1 MGLVQYRTHI
11 IRGPIET
18 RRVLLI
24 RSKLQHLRSTVPVPR
39 RTVWYYEEYD
49 ELIRAL
55 REERRRF
62 YESSGESYE
71 SSGESYESK
80 KSPLDLYC
88 DLEPW
93 ADECRVYDS

>member
-24 RSKLQHLRSTVPVPR
+24 RSKLQHLRSSVPLR
-39 RTVWYYEEYD
+39 KRNAWYYEEYD

-62 YESSGESYE
+62 YD
-71 SSGESYESK
+71 SK
-80 KSPLDLYC
+80 QEPIDSYC

-93 ADECRVYDS
+93 ADECRSYDV

>member
-18 RRVLLI
+18 RKVLLI
-24 RSKLQHLRSTVPVPR
+24 RSKLQHLRSSVPVPK
-39 RTVWYYEEYD
+39 RTTWYYEEYD

-62 YESSGESYE
+62 YESN
-71 SSGESYESK
+71 
-80 KSPLDLYC
+80 KSPLDMYC

-93 ADECRVYDS
+93 ADECRSYDV